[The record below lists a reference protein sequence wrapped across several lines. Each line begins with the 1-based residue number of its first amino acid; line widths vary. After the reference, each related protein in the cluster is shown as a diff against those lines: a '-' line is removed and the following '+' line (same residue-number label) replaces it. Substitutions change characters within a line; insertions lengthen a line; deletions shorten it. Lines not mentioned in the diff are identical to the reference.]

1 MTNNYYDF
9 VIKLALILFLSILPS
24 IVYLL
29 IFRKVKRQWRSRL
42 RRARLMTVE
51 NRPDSLP
58 SYYHDDRASEATRYF
73 IGDTSCLYNAHSPYM
88 RCAVNPSGPCKDCSH
103 YQPKP

>member
-1 MTNNYYDF
+1 MTNSSHDF

-24 IVYLL
+24 LVYLL

-42 RRARLMTVE
+42 RRARLITIDDC
-51 NRPDSLP
+51 RDSLP
-58 SYYHDDRASEATRYF
+58 SYYNGDRSSEATRYF

-88 RCAVNPSGPCKDCSH
+88 RCAVNPSGPCKNCSH
-103 YQPKP
+103 YQQKP

>member
-1 MTNNYYDF
+1 MTNNSHDF

-24 IVYLL
+24 LVYLL

-42 RRARLMTVE
+42 RRARLMTVDDC
-51 NRPDSLP
+51 RDSLP
-58 SYYHDDRASEATRYF
+58 GYYNGDRSLEATRYF

-88 RCAVNPSGPCKDCSH
+88 RCAVNPSGPCKNCSH
-103 YQPKP
+103 YQQKP